1 MAEVSSFVILR
12 FFLTF
17 SNSFFPHNNYKLG
30 RYPGT
35 EWILHIS
42 SLLFLYIVLI
52 NSVFQFTPFYLKKTH
67 IKSSFSMHFLFHKRV
82 GRPPVHPS
90 SLFCWNLNS
99 HDFLICLHQAPL
111 NEHNIPKRYDFLK
124 GNVPKA
130 ILCLYNIKFS
140 MFHVH
145 WQRTRFSIQYP
156 LLIIIYN

>member
-1 MAEVSSFVILR
+1 MKRNKGDICDEIRSKVAVGSFVILR
-12 FFLTF
+12 FFHTF

-82 GRPPVHPS
+82 GRPPPFFFI
-90 SLFCWNLNS
+90 L
-99 HDFLICLHQAPL
+99 
-111 NEHNIPKRYDFLK
+111 LK
-124 GNVPKA
+124 FE
-130 ILCLYNIKFS
+130 LS
-140 MFHVH
+140 
-145 WQRTRFSIQYP
+145 RFSYMSSSGSIEWAQYSQK
-156 LLIIIYN
+156 IWFSKRECSKSHFMFV